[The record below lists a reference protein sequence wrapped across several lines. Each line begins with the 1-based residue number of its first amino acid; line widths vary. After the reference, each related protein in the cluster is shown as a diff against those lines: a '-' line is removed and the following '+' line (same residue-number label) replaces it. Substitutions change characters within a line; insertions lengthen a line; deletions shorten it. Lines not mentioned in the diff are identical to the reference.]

1 MSDSLPSN
9 VATARPLGKLYLSR
23 TEYQK
28 FILEN
33 SNGRTSAPTVT
44 LSNAE
49 AEVRNKTLCRNIS
62 AYGFMVCY
70 VFKKSMLT
78 PAIK

>member
-9 VATARPLGKLYLSR
+9 FATARPLGKLYLSR

-28 FILEN
+28 FVLEN
-33 SNGRTSAPTVT
+33 SSRKTRALTLT

-49 AEVRNKTLCRNIS
+49 AQVRSKTLCRNIS

-70 VFKKSMLT
+70 VF
-78 PAIK
+78 